1 MKRSLTSLA
10 AALLAGTLT
19 AASGVGYATQAQAA
33 QPAQVVAV
41 HYGDLDLGSSAGR
54 SSLEQ
59 RIRHAVRT
67 ACGDASPADLRGQNA
82 ADACRA
88 DLTATLITQ
97 RDAVFASRGSGNTLL
112 ARR

>member
-1 MKRSLTSLA
+1 MKKTLTSFA

-19 AASGVGYATQAQAA
+19 AASGVGYATEAQAA
-33 QPAQVVAV
+33 QPTQVVAV
-41 HYGDLDLGSSAGR
+41 HYGDLDLGSAAGR
-54 SSLEQ
+54 SSLDN

-67 ACGDASPADLRGQNA
+67 ACGDPSPADLRGQNA
-82 ADACRA
+82 ADACRS
-88 DLTATLITQ
+88 DLTATLAAQ